1 MKKFLTVVTGAILSV
16 SLFAGTVS
24 ASSINDELQLDIDS
38 FKEQVL
44 DSLHTEYPNAQFI
57 DESEGQKDL
66 YKSITPFQAAS
77 PLTSLE
83 VYAATSTNY
92 PQYEYFTS
100 NQLTSVED
108 HGGEELYIVTEEIGY
123 GTYQNTSSNAPWNTM
138 NDRMNIR

>member
-1 MKKFLTVVTGAILSV
+1 MHFTQNI
-16 SLFAGTVS
+16 
-24 ASSINDELQLDIDS
+24 
-38 FKEQVL
+38 
-44 DSLHTEYPNAQFI
+44 HPNAQFI